1 LGDIYNSSLKIQ
13 EVNVFLMAI
22 YKLRDEKIVK
32 LNTTTFAK
40 EKINEAT
47 DLQKF
52 IVNSI
57 EVIDPNLFVI
67 STEFCVRHCIDDKG
81 YY

>member
-1 LGDIYNSSLKIQ
+1 MGDIYNSNLKIQ
-13 EVNVFLMAI
+13 EVNIFLMAI

-57 EVIDPNLFVI
+57 EVPNLFVI
-67 STEFCVRHCIDDKG
+67 STEFCVRHCIEGKE

>member
-1 LGDIYNSSLKIQ
+1 
-13 EVNVFLMAI
+13 MAI
-22 YKLRDEKIVK
+22 YKLSDEKIVK

-52 IVNSI
+52 IANSI

-67 STEFCVRHCIDDKG
+67 STEFCDWEDSKRR
-81 YY
+81 